1 MIVCHFWGVKRS
13 TFHHD
18 SSEPKNVTIT
28 HYMASTGG
36 YFWVWD
42 VVKCKAI
49 DKEVGRLSC
58 FELESSFGVLE
69 IWDPNIFWVAYGC
82 RASPHMTT
90 NTEVWLLFLLLPPLC
105 GTIGFLQIIL
115 VAPFPKELT
124 FFVKW
129 KHKICSHWK
138 FANHGGFLGNH
149 IVEPLQAT
157 SLESG

>member
-1 MIVCHFWGVKRS
+1 MIVCHFWGS
-13 TFHHD
+13 IAGHFT
-18 SSEPKNVTIT
+18 TT
-28 HYMASTGG
+28 HQNQKTSLLHMASASG

-49 DKEVGRLSC
+49 DKEVGRLSY
-58 FELESSFGVLE
+58 FELEFSFGVLK
-69 IWDPNIFWVAYGC
+69 IWDPNIFLVAYSC

-90 NTEVWLLFLLLPPLC
+90 TTEVWLLFLLLPPLC

-129 KHKICSHWK
+129 QHKICSHYDFW
-138 FANHGGFLGNH
+138 NHGGFLGNH
-149 IVEPLQAT
+149 IIEPLQA
-157 SLESG
+157 LWIESG